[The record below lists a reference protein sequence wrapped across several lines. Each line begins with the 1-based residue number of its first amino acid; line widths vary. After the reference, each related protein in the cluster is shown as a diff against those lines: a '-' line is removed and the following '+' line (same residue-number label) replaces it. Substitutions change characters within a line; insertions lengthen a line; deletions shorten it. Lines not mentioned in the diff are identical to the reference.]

1 MRTAIT
7 AALAVGLA
15 LFGVVA
21 GAGPDHAAAAGAT
34 SAGAGAAAPAWNAPH
49 VGTVKGLVTGAAA
62 RTGMAK
68 AEQAFTAAHERTAAA
83 ESAGTAGA
91 PAPVSAAAATSTYVH
106 KWWGVKLTTG
116 SATVSGV
123 QATHSVDAALRL
135 TDASDYLYSPTT
147 KPRQGACIESTTA
160 YSHTYAQLWAWD
172 WCASSPGIGVRLTI
186 DSAFLSRYT
195 TLVNGVPS
203 YNLQIL
209 QTDATANTWTAYLY
223 DYQTAAWEAYYT
235 SSGTDGATATF
246 GWDEFEFYSYLDTDG
261 ETYLC
266 DGFAGHST
274 QSSNLRIRTGTGT
287 WANATPAN
295 TTVYPSTTPSPSDY
309 YCDSLN
315 FTTVT
320 ANTHWKVSE

>member
-1 MRTAIT
+1 MRAAIS

-15 LFGVVA
+15 LFGVVT
-21 GAGPDHAAAAGAT
+21 GTGTGPDRAAALGT
-34 SAGAGAAAPAWNAPH
+34 TTPAPAWDAPH
-49 VGTVKGLVTGAAA
+49 HGTVKGLITGRAA

-68 AEQAFTAAHERTAAA
+68 AEQAFTAAHEKTAAA
-83 ESAGTAGA
+83 ENAGDEDVPA
-91 PAPVSAAAATSTYVH
+91 PASEATTASTYVH

-123 QATHSVDAALRL
+123 QATHSVNSALRM

-160 YSHTYAQLWAWD
+160 YSKTYAQLWAYD
-172 WCASSPGIGVRLTI
+172 WCASDPGIGVRLTI
-186 DSAFLSRYT
+186 DSSFLSTYT
-195 TLVNGVPS
+195 TTVNGVAS

-209 QTDATANTWTAYLY
+209 QTDSSANTWTAYLY
-223 DYQTAAWEAYYT
+223 DYKTGAWETYYT
-235 SSGTDGATATF
+235 SSGTDGGTATF

-266 DGFAGHST
+266 DGYAGHSSE
-274 QSSNLRIRTGTGT
+274 SSNLKIRTGTGT
-287 WANATPAN
+287 WADATTSN

-309 YCDSLN
+309 YCAGLD